1 MNVIEGLELDKRIH
15 VEVAIIYWP
24 LFEIALKSFSC
35 AFHVLFKDLQPDS
48 YMVIIFDVLLCY
60 Y

>member
-1 MNVIEGLELDKRIH
+1 MNVTEGLELDKRIH

-35 AFHVLFKDLQPDS
+35 RFHVFFKDLQADPR
-48 YMVIIFDVLLCY
+48 VIIIFDVLLCY